1 MEYFAGSLLNPEQ
14 ATGQDNRNLGGG
26 RGNSSPFEQY
36 SQSVSSNDYS
46 LMSPILAPR
55 NGASI
60 LPKVLNPSAAY
71 RAFAEPSPR
80 SLLSMLLGQ

>member
-1 MEYFAGSLLNPEQ
+1 MEYFAGSLSNPKQ
-14 ATGQDNRNLGGG
+14 ASGQDNRNLGGG
-26 RGNSSPFEQY
+26 RGSSSPFEKY
-36 SQSVSSNDYS
+36 SQSVFPKDYS
-46 LMSPILAPR
+46 HMSPTLAPR

-60 LPKVLNPSAAY
+60 LPQVLNPSAAY